1 MSKIIRIAIISRP
14 RDYEKL
20 IEEFDEIGVTGMTVT
35 QVMGRGNQKGAP
47 FHYRGVNFTPKLL
60 PKVKIEVVTTEE
72 HMETII
78 KKARSILKTGKAG
91 DGKIF
96 VNELS
101 NVIRIRDGQE
111 GISAIK

>member
-1 MSKIIRIAIISRP
+1 MSKIIKIEIISRP

-20 IEEFDEIGVTGMTVT
+20 IEEFDDVGVTGMTVT
-35 QVMGRGNQKGAP
+35 QVMGRGNQKGVP

-72 HMETII
+72 HVESIV
-78 KKARSILKTGKAG
+78 KKARSILKTGNAG

-96 VNELS
+96 ITELS

-111 GISAIK
+111 GIGAIK